1 MDEKDLII
9 KKLLSSHE
17 ESKTPFG
24 FEGKVMD
31 KIQRKIIEK
40 ESRIETARNITITF
54 IVGIIFLIALLI
66 LNKFFFQSQQLTTY
80 ISTLTTLFKSFKS
93 QDSLPW
99 ILTGINLAILIISER
114 LISNHFHRKSASNG

>member
-9 KKLLSSHE
+9 KKILSLQE
-17 ESKTPFG
+17 ESEIPLG

-31 KIQRKIIEK
+31 KIQQKTIEK
-40 ESRIETARNITITF
+40 ESRIETARNIAITF
-54 IVGIIFLIALLI
+54 ILGIIFLIVLLM
-66 LNKFFFQSQQLTTY
+66 LNKFFFQSQQLSTY
-80 ISTLTTLFKSFKS
+80 ISTLTTLLKSFKS